1 MEEAYMHVTK
11 WKKKI
16 WKGYILY
23 DSNCKTFWKR
33 QNYGDSKKGSCQGLE
48 GEERD
53 ELEGW
58 IGRRFGKQWKF
69 FVWYNN
75 DGFSSVQFSHSVVSD
90 SLWPHG
96 WQHARLPC
104 PSPTSRAFSDSCPL
118 SQWCHPAISSSVVPF
133 SCLQSF
139 PASGSFPMSQCFAS
153 GGQSIRA
160 SASASVLPM
169 SIQDWLPLGW
179 TGWISYCL
187 RDSQESSPKA
197 SVLWRS
203 AFFMIQFS
211 FVQTHRM
218 YNTKSES

>member
-1 MEEAYMHVTK
+1 MHVTK

-90 SLWPHG
+90 SLWPLDDNTPGFPVHH
-96 WQHARLPC
+96 QLPELSQTHVHWVSDAIQPFHPLLS
-104 PSPTSRAFSDSCPL
+104 PSPAFNL
-118 SQWCHPAISSSVVPF
+118 SQHQGLFQWVSAFHQVAKVLEF
-133 SCLQSF
+133 QLQHQSF
-139 PASGSFPMSQCFAS
+139 Q
-153 GGQSIRA
+153 
-160 SASASVLPM
+160 
-169 SIQDWLPLGW
+169 W
-179 TGWISYCL
+179 
-187 RDSQESSPKA
+187 
-197 SVLWRS
+197 
-203 AFFMIQFS
+203 AFRTDFL
-211 FVQTHRM
+211 
-218 YNTKSES
+218 